1 MFSNVMVIGSK
12 SWTSKNHQ
20 RLFQLNENEISKGDS
35 DDLARFKIFIIVS
48 NPAPFL
54 ALKIIAL

>member
-1 MFSNVMVIGSK
+1 MVIGFK
-12 SWTSKNHQ
+12 NWTSKNHQ
-20 RLFQLNENEISKGDS
+20 RVFQLNENKISKGYS

-54 ALKIIAL
+54 ALKIMAL

>member
-1 MFSNVMVIGSK
+1 MVIGSK